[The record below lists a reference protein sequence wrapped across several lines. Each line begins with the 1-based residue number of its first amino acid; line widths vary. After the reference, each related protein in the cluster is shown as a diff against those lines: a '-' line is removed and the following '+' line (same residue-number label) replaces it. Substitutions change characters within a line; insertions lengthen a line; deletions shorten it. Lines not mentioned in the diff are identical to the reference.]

1 MIHTPL
7 AGDSMRTCLPANSL
21 PKEICPLAPMDLT
34 ILLSVA
40 GLDIALSLKFMHS
53 CCMIVSEK
61 LIVNLDVGLVELH
74 AGAEA

>member
-1 MIHTPL
+1 MRLFLSLVRAFISSGQGSWSGVMVAVRMIHTPL

-40 GLDIALSLKFMHS
+40 GLDIALSL
-53 CCMIVSEK
+53 
-61 LIVNLDVGLVELH
+61 
-74 AGAEA
+74 

>member
-1 MIHTPL
+1 
-7 AGDSMRTCLPANSL
+7 
-21 PKEICPLAPMDLT
+21 MDLT

-61 LIVNLDVGLVELH
+61 LIVNLDVGLVELR

>member
-40 GLDIALSLKFMHS
+40 GLDIALSFSFMRS
-53 CCMIVSEK
+53 CCMISSEK
-61 LIVNLDVGLVELH
+61 LVVNLDVGLCMGQLCS
-74 AGAEA
+74 